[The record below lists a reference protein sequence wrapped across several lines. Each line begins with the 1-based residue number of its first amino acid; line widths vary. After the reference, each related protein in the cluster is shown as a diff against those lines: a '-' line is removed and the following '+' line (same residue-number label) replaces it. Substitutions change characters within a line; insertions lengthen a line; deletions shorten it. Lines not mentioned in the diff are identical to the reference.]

1 MPRLPYLPQDL
12 SEPADIV
19 SAIRKRRGGKLNE
32 ADRITLYSPA
42 FAQGWNAIAL
52 AVRQELS
59 VSPKLREL
67 AICSVGALNGA
78 DYEVDNH
85 APVFYAAGGK
95 EAQVKALRN
104 FEAAMKD
111 TALFDAS
118 ERATLRLTFEMTR
131 NVAISDETF
140 AAVRAVLPSPQ
151 QVVELVGTIA
161 FYNMIARFLVALQVN
176 HE

>member
-12 SEPADIV
+12 REPADIV
-19 SAIRKRRGGKLNE
+19 SAIRKRRGGTLNE
-32 ADRITLYSPA
+32 ADRTLLYAPA
-42 FAQGWNAIAL
+42 YAQGWNIMAR

-59 VSPKLREL
+59 LSPKLREL

-85 APVFYAAGGK
+85 APHFYAAGGT
-95 EAQVKALRN
+95 EMQVRALRN
-104 FEAAMKD
+104 LSDAMKD
-111 TALFDAS
+111 STLFDES
-118 ERATLRLTFEMTR
+118 ERAALRLALEMTR
-131 NVAISDETF
+131 NVMVSDETF
-140 AAVRAVLPSPQ
+140 AAVRAALPSPQ

-161 FYNMIARFLVALQVN
+161 IYNMIARFLVALEVN